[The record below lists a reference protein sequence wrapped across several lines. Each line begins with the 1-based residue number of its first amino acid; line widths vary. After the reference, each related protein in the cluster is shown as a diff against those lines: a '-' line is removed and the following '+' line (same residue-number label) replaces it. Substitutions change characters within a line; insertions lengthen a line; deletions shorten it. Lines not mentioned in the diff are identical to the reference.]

1 LPVVTT
7 ETDIY
12 AITLGN
18 NSSAANEMIS
28 ELRSNGINV
37 AVDITER
44 KLANKIKTASKKN
57 IPFAMFI
64 GDEEVE
70 KKKVVLRNLD
80 SGVESS
86 LTIPEAIKFVKS
98 FQAQK

>member
-1 LPVVTT
+1 
-7 ETDIY
+7 
-12 AITLGN
+12 
-18 NSSAANEMIS
+18 
-28 ELRSNGINV
+28 
-37 AVDITER
+37 
-44 KLANKIKTASKKN
+44 
-57 IPFAMFI
+57 MFI
-64 GDEEVE
+64 GDEEIE